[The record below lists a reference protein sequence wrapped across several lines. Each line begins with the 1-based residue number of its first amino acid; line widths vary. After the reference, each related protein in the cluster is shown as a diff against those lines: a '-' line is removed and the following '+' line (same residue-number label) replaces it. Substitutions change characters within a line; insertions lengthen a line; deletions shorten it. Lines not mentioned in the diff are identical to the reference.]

1 MFKLKEPLSNHRRP
15 CVLTLRL
22 ASPLPLWI
30 STDEVGRPT
39 CASHGLVQDVST
51 NGFHRLIDL
60 YHNVGQVEPEPQA
73 MLFCGKRL
81 FSEVLLQIQNTSLSL
96 SLSFSPHSR
105 QIPFEKTYIKS
116 PSQKCAEYRPRI
128 ASLLN
133 SLGPRRPNT
142 GKAQDDPTTAI
153 RNPRGSSNRRPGEAV
168 RLEVHGIHGDPQPR
182 RSDRKGRRWAKSGPW
197 ICLDEQQN

>member
-1 MFKLKEPLSNHRRP
+1 MRWGD
-15 CVLTLRL
+15 RL
-22 ASPLPLWI
+22 VPVMASSKTCRQMA
-30 STDEVGRPT
+30 STDSSTCTTTWVRSSQSHRQCCFVGKDCSVRYCFKFKT
-39 CASHGLVQDVST
+39 H
-51 NGFHRLIDL
+51 
-60 YHNVGQVEPEPQA
+60 
-73 MLFCGKRL
+73 
-81 FSEVLLQIQNTSLSL
+81 LSL